1 MKRIPPNGH
10 VCPVFGPFYFDSG
23 KSGLFML
30 LFPLDR
36 TTFLPDFFVFFWNF
50 LEIICHQTDKPFRNQ
65 HTFFLVRNLTNHI
78 LQPKKLQVLKMV
90 RSAFILV
97 YFSVFNHQEH
107 KLARFFYTA
116 LFAMFECFKMN
127 ATLLLFHPAVLNQTG
142 LSDKCVN
149 VKRAFMT
156 PSLFRLHKWS
166 HIRTFIFGGEEPPT
180 YQERQERAPKDA
192 VFWNLY
198 GLTECSVWSSLGFS
212 KIFLRSK
219 NRLYFKRLYWYFVKR
234 PKIWKPKN

>member
-1 MKRIPPNGH
+1 
-10 VCPVFGPFYFDSG
+10 
-23 KSGLFML
+23 
-30 LFPLDR
+30 
-36 TTFLPDFFVFFWNF
+36 
-50 LEIICHQTDKPFRNQ
+50 
-65 HTFFLVRNLTNHI
+65 
-78 LQPKKLQVLKMV
+78 MV

-127 ATLLLFHPAVLNQTG
+127 ATLLLFHPAVLNQSG

-219 NRLYFKRLYWYFVKR
+219 NRLSLKRLC
-234 PKIWKPKN
+234 